1 MTPPSFKTK
10 IREALRD
17 DSLQSALDANAERRK
32 NARLQG
38 YTSLSEDINTMRQRA
53 HVMRKNVIFNLDGYL
68 EQFIDQAQKNG
79 LIIHRAKNATAA
91 IKIVLDIGM
100 RNNARLIAKSKTM
113 LGEEIRINEALEST
127 GIEVVETDLGEFI
140 VQLRQEPPAHIITPA
155 VHLHRQD
162 VGRIFQERLNLPY
175 TEDVS
180 IMTAEARKALRQVFL
195 DADIGIS
202 GVNFGVAKN
211 GALVLVTNEGNG
223 RMVTTLPRVHIALM
237 GIERIV
243 PNLDG
248 LALLL
253 NLLPRSAT
261 GQKMTVYTS
270 FIYGPRRPGDS
281 DGPEE
286 RHLILLDNGRSE
298 VAKSSLYESLLC
310 IRCGACLNTCPIFRE
325 IGGHAYVNRFGE
337 YSVYPG
343 PIGSVLTPSL
353 FGYENFGHFVRAC
366 SLCGA
371 CKDACPVIT
380 DFPQLILSLRA
391 GNTVHGKAQP
401 NAPAYLKL
409 GMKLF
414 KFIVTSPRIYA
425 SAQRTAGFLRHKLA
439 PKATFINLPA
449 FTRWGYSKDMPLPAE
464 RPFRDRFSSIQKKEI
479 IRPEP
484 QQSFT
489 EVFHLEGEEVINDQI
504 TLPLDERFYQELE
517 NVGAKVVRSSTKDLA
532 DLVVSVLREKKINK
546 IQTWDD
552 SHLPGGLL
560 QQMREMNIQIV
571 QEPDPHIQ
579 AGLTGT
585 IGGIVDSGTL
595 LIPGGLGKP
604 LTTSLLPEIHL
615 AIVRERDLYQTLVE
629 AIDVPG
635 LHESSASVLITGP
648 SRTADIEMTMSIGMH
663 GPRELYVF
671 LTHE

>member
-1 MTPPSFKTK
+1 MTPPIFRTK
-10 IREALRD
+10 IRAALKNNN
-17 DSLQSALDANAERRK
+17 LQSALDANAERRK
-32 NARLQG
+32 AARLKG
-38 YTSLSEDINTMRQRA
+38 YSSLPEDINKIRQRA
-53 HVMRKNVIFNLDGYL
+53 HGVRENVILNLDGYV
-68 EQFIDQAQKNG
+68 EQFIDQARKNG
-79 LIIHRAKNATAA
+79 LIIHRPKNAAA
-91 IKIVLDIGM
+91 AVEAIIDIAK
-100 RNNARLIAKSKTM
+100 RNNARLVAKSKTM
-113 LGEEIRINEALEST
+113 LGEEIRINEALESA

-155 VHLHRQD
+155 VHLNRQD
-162 VGRIFQERLNLPY
+162 VGRTFQRRLNLPY
-175 TEDVS
+175 TDDVS
-180 IMTAEARKALRQVFL
+180 IMTAEARKTLRQVFL
-195 DADIGIS
+195 NADIGIS
-202 GVNFGVAKN
+202 GVNFGVVEN
-211 GALVLVTNEGNG
+211 GAIVLVTNEGNA

-243 PNLDG
+243 ATLDD

-270 FIYGPRRPGDS
+270 IVYGPPRPDES
-281 DGPEE
+281 EGPEE
-286 RHLILLDNGRSE
+286 RHLILIDNGRSNI
-298 VAKSSLYESLLC
+298 AKSCLHESLLC
-310 IRCGACLNTCPIFRE
+310 IRCGACINTCPIFRE
-325 IGGHAYVNRFGE
+325 IGGHAYVNRVGE
-337 YSVYPG
+337 YCVYPG
-343 PIGSVLTPSL
+343 PIGSVITPSL

-380 DFPQLILSLRA
+380 DFPQLILALRA
-391 GNTVHGKAQP
+391 GNTVQGKAQP

-414 KFIVTSPRIYA
+414 KFIATSPRIYA

-449 FTRWGYSKDMPLPAE
+449 FTRWGYSKDMPLPAA
-464 RPFRDRFSSIQKKEI
+464 RPFRVRFSSIQKKGI

-484 QQSFT
+484 QQSSA
-489 EVFHLEGEEVINDQI
+489 EVFHLEGEEVIKDQI
-504 TLPLDERFYQELE
+504 TLPIDERFCQELE
-517 NVGAKVVRSSTKDLA
+517 NVGAKVIRSSTRDLA

-552 SHLPGGLL
+552 AYLPSGLL
-560 QQMREMNIQIV
+560 HQMREMNIQIV

-595 LIPGGLGKP
+595 LIPSGLGKP

-615 AIVRERDLYQTLVE
+615 AIVRESDLYQTLVE
-629 AIDVPG
+629 AIDLPG